1 MYGTGTRSYNR
12 SPEKHQVDRERKQA
26 TASFQPHP
34 DSIPTVLRCN
44 CRSFDRPHDV
54 EAHRKL
60 KSDFDWR
67 TPAER
72 QAARRAP

>member
-12 SPEKHQVDRERKQA
+12 SAEKHQVDRDRKRA
-26 TASFQPHP
+26 TAKFTPCP
-34 DSIPTVLRCN
+34 DSIPTPLRCN
-44 CRSFDRPHDV
+44 CRSFERPHDL
-54 EAHRKL
+54 EEHYKL

-72 QAARRAP
+72 NAARRTP

>member
-12 SPEKHQVDRERKQA
+12 SPEKHQADRDRKQA
-26 TASFQPHP
+26 TANFLPHP
-34 DSIPTVLRCN
+34 DSIPIPPRCN

-54 EAHRKL
+54 EEHRKL

-67 TPAER
+67 TPTER
-72 QAARRAP
+72 RK